1 MNPTLA
7 DCIAHLCVC
16 VCLSVCW
23 FVVGLLAAVCHK
35 LLTHNFKYF
44 RSLNVLVSLH
54 STARVLHRQWGFY
67 WGEGG
72 RGGWE
77 GLETPSQ
84 MYSIPPTGIC
94 LDDTNFIN
102 ILIFRVRP
110 CAYYMKGT
118 MKRQKSIYSKFI

>member
-16 VCLSVCW
+16 VYVCR
-23 FVVGLLAAVCHK
+23 FVVGLLAAICHK

-54 STARVLHRQWGFY
+54 STARVLHRQWGFI
-67 WGEGG
+67 GG
-72 RGGWE
+72 GGGGGGWK

-84 MYSIPPTGIC
+84 TYAIPPTGIC
-94 LDDTNFIN
+94 LDD
-102 ILIFRVRP
+102 
-110 CAYYMKGT
+110 
-118 MKRQKSIYSKFI
+118 SKFY